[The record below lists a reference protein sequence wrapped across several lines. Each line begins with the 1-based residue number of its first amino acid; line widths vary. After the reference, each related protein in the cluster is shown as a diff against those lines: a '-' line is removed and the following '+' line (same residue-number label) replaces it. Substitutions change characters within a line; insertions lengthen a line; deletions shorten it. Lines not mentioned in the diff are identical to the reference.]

1 MPKWDCWTET
11 AIECYKR
18 GGICEGCLL
27 HGTLD
32 AECQMKQ
39 SVIELV
45 CQFGAPV
52 IIPELFEGLSDIENR
67 IINAI
72 ANGAVRRADIAER
85 AGIAKNSLQNYLTHL
100 YILAET
106 HGTIFTN
113 GSDKLPDLIR
123 FITEKAKENKKMNID
138 YYLKGRSLFDIEGE
152 LNGKIKEFKNVPLL
166 YFKRFDPEEE
176 INGTTGESFCPSYE
190 AVVDYYDKNDYFD
203 ITDTDCFDPVE
214 PSEGETDIGDY
225 RVIKVL
231 RFSAGHSVED
241 LKWE

>member
-1 MPKWDCWTET
+1 M
-11 AIECYKR
+11 I
-18 GGICEGCLL
+18 
-27 HGTLD
+27 HGTLE

-72 ANGAVRRADIAER
+72 ANGAVKRADIAER

-123 FITEKAKENKKMNID
+123 FIKAKEKEEMQED
-138 YYLKGRSLFDIEGE
+138 YHLTGRSLFDIEGE
-152 LNGKIKEFKNVPLL
+152 LNGEIKEFKNVPLIC
-166 YFKRFDPEEE
+166 YQEVCTAVE
-176 INGTTGESFCPSYE
+176 INEETGETAMPSYE
-190 AVVDYYDKNDYFD
+190 ELIDYYDKDDYFD
-203 ITDTDCFDPVE
+203 ITKIESFDPVD
-214 PSEGETDIGDY
+214 PKEGETDIGDY

-231 RFSAGHSVED
+231 RFSDGHSVED
-241 LKWE
+241 LEWE